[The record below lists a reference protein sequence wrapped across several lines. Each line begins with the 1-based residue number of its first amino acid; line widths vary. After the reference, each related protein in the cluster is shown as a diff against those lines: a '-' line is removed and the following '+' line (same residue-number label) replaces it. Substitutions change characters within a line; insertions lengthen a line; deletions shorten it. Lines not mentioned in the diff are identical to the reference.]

1 MRWRGVN
8 HVEFSV
14 INYDESIKF
23 YDRMFGWLGYASL
36 WTLDVGHRSTYYL
49 ARPPVPHSFI
59 GIQPSMSDQPLNHR
73 ARSTGI
79 HHVALWARSQREV
92 DQFYREFLLKEEVVI
107 TDAPAEYS
115 QYAPGYYA
123 VFFLDPSAIR
133 WELAYIPRLPM
144 PWDLYKFFKTAREL
158 RKQHPEWKRHYSVE
172 MMRRLPSRKDL
183 S

>member
-1 MRWRGVN
+1 VS

-23 YDRMFGWLGYASL
+23 YDKMFGWLGYASL

-59 GIQPSMSDQPLNHR
+59 GIQPSASDQPVDHR

-107 TDAPAEYS
+107 TDAPAGYP
-115 QYAPGYYA
+115 QYGPGYYA
-123 VFFLDPSAIR
+123 VFFLDPSGIR
-133 WELAYIPRLPM
+133 WELAYIPRANALGSIQV
-144 PWDLYKFFKTAREL
+144 FQNGAG
-158 RKQHPEWKRHYSVE
+158 VE
-172 MMRRLPSRKDL
+172 KAASRVEAPLHGGNDAEAAFAERSGL
-183 S
+183 

>member
-14 INYDESIKF
+14 INYEESIKF
-23 YDRMFGWLGYASL
+23 YDKMFGWLGYASL

-59 GIQPSMSDQPLNHR
+59 GIQPSASDQPVDHR

-92 DQFYREFLLKEEVVI
+92 DQFYREFLLKEEVAI
-107 TDAPAEYS
+107 TDAPAGYP

-123 VFFLDPSAIR
+123 VFFLDPSGIR
-133 WELAYIPRLPM
+133 WELAYIPRMPM
-144 PWDLYKFFKTAREL
+144 PWDLYKFFKTAWEL
-158 RKQHPEWKRHYSVE
+158 RKQHPEWKRRYTVE
-172 MMRRLPSRKDL
+172 MTRRLPSRKDL
-183 S
+183 P

>member
-59 GIQPSMSDQPLNHR
+59 GIQPSTSDQPLNHG
-73 ARSTGI
+73 ARSPGI

-92 DQFYREFLLKEEVVI
+92 DQFYREFLLKEGVVI
-107 TDAPAEYS
+107 TDAQPSIRSMRRAITRS
-115 QYAPGYYA
+115 
-123 VFFLDPSAIR
+123 FFLIPPPSGG
-133 WELAYIPRLPM
+133 
-144 PWDLYKFFKTAREL
+144 
-158 RKQHPEWKRHYSVE
+158 S
-172 MMRRLPSRKDL
+172 
-183 S
+183 